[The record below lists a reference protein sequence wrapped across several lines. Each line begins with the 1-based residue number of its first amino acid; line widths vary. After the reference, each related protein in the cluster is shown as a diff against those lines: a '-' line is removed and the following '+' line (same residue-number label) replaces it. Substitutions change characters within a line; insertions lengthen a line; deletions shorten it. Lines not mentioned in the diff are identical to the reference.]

1 MGWKNKAEIYFVRVK
16 IFVLT
21 KNKNPELECVG
32 ATAAAA
38 DQSLS
43 MNEELKTEDN

>member
-1 MGWKNKAEIYFVRVK
+1 MGWKNKAEIHYVRVK
-16 IFVLT
+16 IFALT
-21 KNKNPELECVG
+21 NKNPELECVG

-43 MNEELKTEDN
+43 MNEELKTGDN

>member
-21 KNKNPELECVG
+21 KNKNPECVG

-38 DQSLS
+38 DQSLT
-43 MNEELKTEDN
+43 MNEELKTGDN